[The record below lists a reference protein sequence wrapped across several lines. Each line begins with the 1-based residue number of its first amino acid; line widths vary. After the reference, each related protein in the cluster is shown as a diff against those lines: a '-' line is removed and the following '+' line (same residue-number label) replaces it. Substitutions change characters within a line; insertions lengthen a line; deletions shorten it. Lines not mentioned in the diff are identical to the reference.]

1 MNNELKTKIY
11 QLVDSIE
18 DQNVLEMIMEEI
30 AYYAGHKEILD
41 ELDDEQQKELNK
53 AILEADDDEAIDWED
68 FKKQMS
74 EWEKK

>member
-1 MNNELKTKIY
+1 MDNELKAKIH

-18 DQNVLEMIMEEI
+18 DQSVLEMIMEEI